1 MSAPLFSSVFPGMTI
16 DFVTLLHQS
25 DSLLLFVVLA
35 FGLLLGKVR
44 FGNFQIGN
52 TIGVL
57 FTALLFGQMGFEFT
71 ATTENVGFMLFI
83 FCVGI
88 EAGPHFFSVFL
99 RDGIHY
105 ITLTLVILLTALFLT
120 VGLAK
125 FFNLGPGMAAGILA
139 GSLTSTPA
147 LVGAQDALR
156 SGLLNLPHQTDMQS
170 VLDNMGIGYAL
181 TYLVGLVGLMLVV
194 RYLPSLARLDL
205 NTEAQKIARERGL
218 SDNESRKTYL
228 PIIRAYRVGP
238 ELAAW
243 IGGRTLR
250 ETGIYPH
257 TGCYVERIRRNGIL
271 ASPDGDAV
279 IQEGDEIALVGYP
292 ESHEKLDVNY
302 RNGKEVFDRNLLDL
316 QIVTEEIVV
325 KNDAVV
331 GRHLVE
337 LNLTEKGCFL
347 NRVVRS
353 QIEMPFDRNIMLQK
367 GDVLQIS
374 GEKQRVKLLANKI
387 GFISI
392 HSQTTDLVA
401 FTTFFVLGLLIGS
414 VSLVFGQLEFG
425 LGNAV
430 GLLLAG
436 ILMGYLRANHPT
448 VGYVPPG
455 ALRLAKDLGL
465 AVFMVSTGLK
475 AGGGILDHLSQVGA
489 VVLFS
494 GMLVTTLPV
503 LVGYLFGVWVLKM
516 NPALLLGAITGARTC
531 APAMDVV
538 NEAANSSIPALGYA
552 GTYAVANVMLTLAGS
567 FIIGFWF

>member
-1 MSAPLFSSVFPGMTI
+1 MTI

-257 TGCYVERIRRNGIL
+257 PGCYVERIRRNGIL

>member
-1 MSAPLFSSVFPGMTI
+1 MTI

-44 FGNFQIGN
+44 IGNFQIGN

-57 FTALLFGQMGFEFT
+57 FTALLFGQMGFEFA

-105 ITLTLVILLTALFLT
+105 ITLTQVILLTALLLT

-156 SGLLNLPHQTDMQS
+156 SGLLNLPHQTDMQA

-194 RYLPSLARLDL
+194 HYLPSLARLDL

-218 SDNESRKTYL
+218 SDSESRKTYL

-325 KNDAVV
+325 KNDSVV

-414 VSLVFGQLEFG
+414 VSLVFGQIEFG

-475 AGGGILDHLSQVGA
+475 AGGGILDHLSEVGT

-531 APAMDVV
+531 APAMDMV

>member
-1 MSAPLFSSVFPGMTI
+1 M
-16 DFVTLLHQS
+16 TLLHQS

>member
-44 FGNFQIGN
+44 IGNFQIGN

-105 ITLTLVILLTALFLT
+105 ITLTLVILLTALLLT

-156 SGLLNLPHQTDMQS
+156 SGLLNLPHQTDMQA

-218 SDNESRKTYL
+218 SDSDSRKTYL

-414 VSLVFGQLEFG
+414 VSLVFGQIEFG

-475 AGGGILDHLSQVGA
+475 AGGGILDHLSEVGA

>member
-1 MSAPLFSSVFPGMTI
+1 MTI

-44 FGNFQIGN
+44 IGNFQIGN

-57 FTALLFGQMGFEFT
+57 FTALLFGQMGFQFST
-71 ATTENVGFMLFI
+71 STENVGFMLFI

-105 ITLTLVILLTALFLT
+105 ITLTLVILLSALLLT

-218 SDNESRKTYL
+218 SDSESRKTYL

-401 FTTFFVLGLLIGS
+401 FATFFVLGLLIGS
-414 VSLVFGQLEFG
+414 VSLVFGQIEFG

-455 ALRLAKDLGL
+455 ALRRAKDLGL

-475 AGGGILDHLSQVGA
+475 AGGGILDHLSEVGM

>member
-1 MSAPLFSSVFPGMTI
+1 MTI

-181 TYLVGLVGLMLVV
+181 TYLVGLMGLMLVV

>member
-1 MSAPLFSSVFPGMTI
+1 MTI

-218 SDNESRKTYL
+218 SDNENRKTYL

>member
-1 MSAPLFSSVFPGMTI
+1 MTI

-44 FGNFQIGN
+44 IGNFQIGN

-57 FTALLFGQMGFEFT
+57 FTALLFGQMGFQFST
-71 ATTENVGFMLFI
+71 STENVGFMLFI

-105 ITLTLVILLTALFLT
+105 ITLTLVILLTALLLT

-156 SGLLNLPHQTDMQS
+156 SGLLNLPHGTDMQP

-218 SDNESRKTYL
+218 SDSESRKTYL

-414 VSLVFGQLEFG
+414 VSLVFGQIEFG

-475 AGGGILDHLSQVGA
+475 AGGGILDHLSEVGV

>member
-1 MSAPLFSSVFPGMTI
+1 MTI

-374 GEKQRVKLLANKI
+374 GERQRVKLLANKI

>member
-1 MSAPLFSSVFPGMTI
+1 MTI

-489 VVLFS
+489 MVLFS

>member
-1 MSAPLFSSVFPGMTI
+1 MTI

-331 GRHLVE
+331 GRHLVD

>member
-1 MSAPLFSSVFPGMTI
+1 MTI

-44 FGNFQIGN
+44 LGNFQIGN

-99 RDGIHY
+99 RDGLHY
-105 ITLTLVILLTALFLT
+105 IALTLVILLTALLLT

-156 SGLLNLPHQTDMQS
+156 SGLLNLPHQTDMQT

-205 NTEAQKIARERGL
+205 NTEAQKIAKERGL
-218 SDNESRKTYL
+218 SDSESRKTYL

-250 ETGIYPH
+250 ETSIYPH

-302 RNGKEVFDRNLLDL
+302 RNGKEVFERNLLDL

-325 KNDAVV
+325 KNDSVV

-392 HSQTTDLVA
+392 HSQSTDLVA

-414 VSLVFGQLEFG
+414 ISLVFGQLEFG

-475 AGGGILDHLSQVGA
+475 AGGGILDHLSDVGA

-503 LVGYLFGVWVLKM
+503 VVGYLFGVWVLKM

-567 FIIGFWF
+567 FIIAFWF

>member
-1 MSAPLFSSVFPGMTI
+1 M
-16 DFVTLLHQS
+16 
-25 DSLLLFVVLA
+25 
-35 FGLLLGKVR
+35 
-44 FGNFQIGN
+44 
-52 TIGVL
+52 
-57 FTALLFGQMGFEFT
+57 
-71 ATTENVGFMLFI
+71 
-83 FCVGI
+83 
-88 EAGPHFFSVFL
+88 
-99 RDGIHY
+99 
-105 ITLTLVILLTALFLT
+105 
-120 VGLAK
+120 
-125 FFNLGPGMAAGILA
+125 
-139 GSLTSTPA
+139 
-147 LVGAQDALR
+147 
-156 SGLLNLPHQTDMQS
+156 
-170 VLDNMGIGYAL
+170 
-181 TYLVGLVGLMLVV
+181 
-194 RYLPSLARLDL
+194 
-205 NTEAQKIARERGL
+205 
-218 SDNESRKTYL
+218 
-228 PIIRAYRVGP
+228 
-238 ELAAW
+238 
-243 IGGRTLR
+243 
-250 ETGIYPH
+250 
-257 TGCYVERIRRNGIL
+257 
-271 ASPDGDAV
+271 
-279 IQEGDEIALVGYP
+279 
-292 ESHEKLDVNY
+292 
-302 RNGKEVFDRNLLDL
+302 FDRNLLDL

-401 FTTFFVLGLLIGS
+401 FATFFVLGLLIGS
-414 VSLVFGQLEFG
+414 VSLVFGQIEFG

-475 AGGGILDHLSQVGA
+475 AGGGILDHLSEVGM

>member
-1 MSAPLFSSVFPGMTI
+1 MTI

-25 DSLLLFVVLA
+25 DALLLFVVLA

>member
-1 MSAPLFSSVFPGMTI
+1 MNVPTQ
-16 DFVTLLHQS
+16 VTPRT
-25 DSLLLFVVLA
+25 
-35 FGLLLGKVR
+35 GKR
-44 FGNFQIGN
+44 A
-52 TIGVL
+52 
-57 FTALLFGQMGFEFT
+57 TALAHALDAACFAFF
-71 ATTENVGFMLFI
+71 ALSL
-83 FCVGI
+83 CVPSGYSY
-88 EAGPHFFSVFL
+88 GS
-99 RDGIHY
+99 
-105 ITLTLVILLTALFLT
+105 TALAL
-120 VGLAK
+120 LA
-125 FFNLGPGMAAGILA
+125 LA
-139 GSLTSTPA
+139 GSVAARPKGPA
-147 LVGAQDALR
+147 RRETLV
-156 SGLLNLPHQTDMQS
+156 
-170 VLDNMGIGYAL
+170 
-181 TYLVGLVGLMLVV
+181 LVGLMLVV

-218 SDNESRKTYL
+218 SDSESRKTYL

-401 FTTFFVLGLLIGS
+401 FATFFVLGLLIGS
-414 VSLVFGQLEFG
+414 VSLVFGQIEFG

-475 AGGGILDHLSQVGA
+475 AGGGILDHLSEVGM

>member
-1 MSAPLFSSVFPGMTI
+1 MTI

-503 LVGYLFGVWVLKM
+503 LVGYLFGVWILKM

>member
-1 MSAPLFSSVFPGMTI
+1 MTI

-44 FGNFQIGN
+44 LGNFQIGN

-105 ITLTLVILLTALFLT
+105 ITLTLVILLTALLLT

-156 SGLLNLPHQTDMQS
+156 SGLLNLPHKTDMQS

-205 NTEAQKIARERGL
+205 STEAQKIARERGL

-325 KNDAVV
+325 KNDGVV

-337 LNLTEKGCFL
+337 LDLTEKGCFL

-414 VSLVFGQLEFG
+414 VSLVFGQFEFG

-475 AGGGILDHLSQVGA
+475 AGGGILDHLSEVGM

>member
-1 MSAPLFSSVFPGMTI
+1 M
-16 DFVTLLHQS
+16 
-25 DSLLLFVVLA
+25 
-35 FGLLLGKVR
+35 
-44 FGNFQIGN
+44 
-52 TIGVL
+52 
-57 FTALLFGQMGFEFT
+57 
-71 ATTENVGFMLFI
+71 
-83 FCVGI
+83 
-88 EAGPHFFSVFL
+88 
-99 RDGIHY
+99 
-105 ITLTLVILLTALFLT
+105 
-120 VGLAK
+120 
-125 FFNLGPGMAAGILA
+125 
-139 GSLTSTPA
+139 
-147 LVGAQDALR
+147 
-156 SGLLNLPHQTDMQS
+156 
-170 VLDNMGIGYAL
+170 
-181 TYLVGLVGLMLVV
+181 
-194 RYLPSLARLDL
+194 
-205 NTEAQKIARERGL
+205 
-218 SDNESRKTYL
+218 
-228 PIIRAYRVGP
+228 
-238 ELAAW
+238 
-243 IGGRTLR
+243 
-250 ETGIYPH
+250 
-257 TGCYVERIRRNGIL
+257 
-271 ASPDGDAV
+271 
-279 IQEGDEIALVGYP
+279 
-292 ESHEKLDVNY
+292 
-302 RNGKEVFDRNLLDL
+302 FDRNLLDL

-401 FTTFFVLGLLIGS
+401 FATFFVLGLLIGS
-414 VSLVFGQLEFG
+414 VSLVFGQIEFG

-455 ALRLAKDLGL
+455 ALRLAKGSRTRRLHGEYRPQ
-465 AVFMVSTGLK
+465 GR
-475 AGGGILDHLSQVGA
+475 GGILDHLSEVGM

-531 APAMDVV
+531 ARPW
-538 NEAANSSIPALGYA
+538 
-552 GTYAVANVMLTLAGS
+552 T
-567 FIIGFWF
+567 W

>member
-1 MSAPLFSSVFPGMTI
+1 MTI

-44 FGNFQIGN
+44 LGNFQIGN

-57 FTALLFGQMGFEFT
+57 FTALLFGQMGFEFA

-105 ITLTLVILLTALFLT
+105 ITLTLVILLTALLLT

-218 SDNESRKTYL
+218 SDSDSRKTYL

-325 KNDAVV
+325 KNDGVV
-331 GRHLVE
+331 GRHLGE

-374 GEKQRVKLLANKI
+374 GEKLRVKLLANKI

-414 VSLVFGQLEFG
+414 VSLVFGQIEFG

-475 AGGGILDHLSQVGA
+475 AGGGILDHLSEVGM

>member
-1 MSAPLFSSVFPGMTI
+1 MTI

-44 FGNFQIGN
+44 IGNFQIGN

-105 ITLTLVILLTALFLT
+105 ITLTLVILLTALLLT

-139 GSLTSTPA
+139 GALTSTPA

-156 SGLLNLPHQTDMQS
+156 SGLLNLPHQTDMQA

-218 SDNESRKTYL
+218 SDSDSRKTYL

-325 KNDAVV
+325 KNDSVV

-414 VSLVFGQLEFG
+414 VSLVFGQIEFG

-475 AGGGILDHLSQVGA
+475 AGGGILDHLSEVGA

-567 FIIGFWF
+567 FIIGFWL

>member
-1 MSAPLFSSVFPGMTI
+1 MTI

>member
-1 MSAPLFSSVFPGMTI
+1 MTI

-465 AVFMVSTGLK
+465 AVFMVSTGLN